1 MSLAV
6 GWAICLSIAFIIY
19 PKPDNLVVGYFVYL
33 TFGED
38 GLGRL
43 SGVAA
48 LAISILQVLFMYC
61 VGYVLGRRI
70 WQKTRRNGHE

>member
-19 PKPDNLVVGYFVYL
+19 PKPDNLIVGYFVYL

-43 SGVAA
+43 SGVEA
-48 LAISILQVLFMYC
+48 LAISTVQVLFMYC
-61 VGYVLGRRI
+61 VGYVVGRLI
-70 WQKTRRNGHE
+70 WHKRKRNGRG

>member
-6 GWAICLSIAFIIY
+6 GWAICLLIAFIIY
-19 PKPDNLVVGYFVYL
+19 PKPDNLVTGYLAYL

-43 SGVAA
+43 SGLTA
-48 LAISILQVLFMYC
+48 LAISVFQVLFMYC

-70 WQKTRRNGHE
+70 WQKRKRNGHE